1 MTEQPAPRAAER
13 KRGAADGATC
23 GLPPETGDR
32 AGGEG
37 GPEAGQAGQVRQ
49 ARQGGQARQG
59 VSQPDDYE
67 RVGPSWRDDT
77 CALCEEYR
85 FLLQV
90 LGSEAEVWKSLQQQ
104 FGIVTQRTQMVF
116 GVGALAIS
124 VAGFSGH
131 RLASA
136 GPFSGLTLMAGLVC
150 ILAGLFVA
158 LYGVVRVRWMSSLR
172 GDTVEASFLRLLAV
186 RNRKTRYFLWSLK
199 LVIVGL
205 VLYVAA
211 LGWFLY
217 RASLGLV
224 PLV

>member
-1 MTEQPAPRAAER
+1 M
-13 KRGAADGATC
+13 
-23 GLPPETGDR
+23 
-32 AGGEG
+32 AG
-37 GPEAGQAGQVRQ
+37 
-49 ARQGGQARQG
+49 
-59 VSQPDDYE
+59 DDYE
-67 RVGPSWRDDT
+67 RGGAPWRDDA

-131 RLASA
+131 RLAAA

-150 ILAGLFVA
+150 ILVGLFVA

-211 LGWFLY
+211 LGWFLF

>member
-1 MTEQPAPRAAER
+1 MAERSAARAAGR
-13 KRGAADGATC
+13 QKDSTGAPGTAPKAGDTTC
-23 GLPPETGDR
+23 GLPPEDALAAR
-32 AGGEG
+32 PDVAGRG
-37 GPEAGQAGQVRQ
+37 GMGMAD
-49 ARQGGQARQG
+49 
-59 VSQPDDYE
+59 DDYE
-67 RVGPSWRDDT
+67 RGGAPWRDDA

-131 RLASA
+131 RLAAA

-150 ILAGLFVA
+150 ILVGLFVA

-211 LGWFLY
+211 LGWFLF

>member
-1 MTEQPAPRAAER
+1 MTEHGGQRDAGRQR
-13 KRGAADGATC
+13 NAADGATC
-23 GLPPETGDR
+23 GLATQ
-32 AGGEG
+32 AGGRAH
-37 GPEAGQAGQVRQ
+37 PADDAGQGALSDGQH
-49 ARQGGQARQG
+49 
-59 VSQPDDYE
+59 DDYE
-67 RVGPSWRDDT
+67 RVSPAWRDDA
-77 CALCEEYR
+77 CSLCEEYR

-131 RLASA
+131 RLAAA
-136 GPFSGLTLMAGLVC
+136 GPFSGLTLMAGLLC

-211 LGWFLY
+211 LGWFLF